1 MMVDERV
8 ANSVVVREIVMVE
21 KSVGAKVAWRVDD

>member
-8 ANSVVVREIVMVE
+8 ENSVVVREFVMVE
-21 KSVGAKVAWRVDD
+21 KLVGAKVEWRVGD